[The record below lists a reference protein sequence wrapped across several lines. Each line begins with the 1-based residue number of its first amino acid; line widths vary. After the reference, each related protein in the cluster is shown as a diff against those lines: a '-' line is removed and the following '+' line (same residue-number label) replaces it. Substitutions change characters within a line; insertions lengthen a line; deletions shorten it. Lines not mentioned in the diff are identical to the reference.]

1 MQKTLL
7 LLTASVTFAL
17 GSEQLMLS
25 PNKTYVLDFF
35 ASWCSSCE
43 KEIPILSKIEPKL
56 KSRNIEVIGIDVDK
70 NPNDAKKFQQKL
82 KKYFTFDV
90 VDDSSNKIISQYKP
104 MGMPAIYIVKNG
116 QICGKIFGAVPDL
129 EIKIEEQLRLCE
141 GK

>member
-82 KKYFTFDV
+82 KKYFTFYV

-116 QICGKIFGAVPDL
+116 QNCGKIFGAVPDL

>member
-1 MQKTLL
+1 MKKSLL
-7 LLTASVTFAL
+7 LFTVTATFAL
-17 GSEQLMLS
+17 GSDQLTLS
-25 PNKTYVLDFF
+25 PNKTYLLDFF

-82 KKYFTFDV
+82 QKYFTFEV

-116 QICGKIFGAVPDL
+116 QTCGKIFGAVPDL
-129 EIKIEEQLRLCE
+129 ENKIDEQLRLCE
-141 GK
+141 EK